1 MRPKIILHNA
11 VSADGRTTGL
21 APNLGLSYKIAG
33 DWDADVTLAGSDTIL
48 AALRQS
54 PDVSSIPTPDP
65 CSNGRLAVI
74 DSRGRVKDWRSVK
87 AWPFW
92 QTFVS
97 ISARS
102 TPRQHLEYLR
112 YQRVDDLTAGDH
124 RVDLSLALHELAQR
138 YGART
143 IRVESGG
150 TLNGAL
156 LRQNLVDE
164 VSLLLHSVLV
174 GGMSPHTIYRTVE
187 LAPDAPVEMK
197 LHDCQML
204 DGDYAWLR
212 YRVVK

>member
-21 APNLGLSYKIAG
+21 APNLGLFYKIAG

-54 PDVSSIPTPDP
+54 PDVSSIPPRIPARMAVSRSSIAGAGSRTGGASRHGP
-65 CSNGRLAVI
+65 SGRPS
-74 DSRGRVKDWRSVK
+74 SRSAPGLRR
-87 AWPFW
+87 A
-92 QTFVS
+92 S
-97 ISARS
+97 ILS
-102 TPRQHLEYLR
+102 TCATSGSTTSPP
-112 YQRVDDLTAGDH
+112 AIIGSI
-124 RVDLSLALHELAQR
+124 SLALHELAQR